1 MNLVKFLRYI
11 IKPTLIWPD
20 IDHELADIKEQGF
33 FKGKV
38 LNAGC
43 GWRDISHLIDGKLV
57 NQDLRYDDERRDN
70 VDIYSPLDSI
80 PVSDG
85 YFDAVISIAV
95 MEHVQD
101 PCGVMAEMVRVLAP
115 GGVLVMSIPFM
126 QPEHKYPTDFQ
137 RYTKDGI
144 VELCTSH
151 GLRIIEINSLFTVYH
166 TLFWI
171 ADIYLGLHRGIAIK
185 ILRKVVL
192 RFIGALAVSSN
203 LSSDVIASAFRVV
216 AVK

>member
-1 MNLVKFLRYI
+1 MLAKFFNHI
-11 IKPTLIWPD
+11 IRPTSIWPE
-20 IDHELADIKEQGF
+20 IDHELIDIKEQGF

-43 GWRDISHLIDGKLV
+43 GWRDLSHLIDGKLV
-57 NQDLRYDDERRDN
+57 NQDLRYDNERREN
-70 VDIYSPLDSI
+70 VDIYSPLNSI

-85 YFDAVISIAV
+85 YFDTVISIAV
-95 MEHVQD
+95 IEHVQD
-101 PCGVMAEMVRVLAP
+101 PNGVMTEMVRVLAP

-126 QPEHKYPTDFQ
+126 QPEHKVPTDFQ

-144 VELCTSH
+144 AELCTKY
-151 GLRIIEINSLFTVYH
+151 GLKIVEVKPLFTVYH
-166 TLFWI
+166 TLYWI
-171 ADIYLGLHRGIAIK
+171 AEIYFGLHRHVFMK
-185 ILRKVVL
+185 IIRKLVL
-192 RFIGALAVSSN
+192 RCIGGLAVSSN